1 MLGRRKNL
9 MFRREFVLQC
19 WCKSFRKKRCN
30 CCYFSGCVS
39 ECLWLLC
46 CTHLSLLMKFSV
58 LLLIKKKKK
67 KLITSLSSTI
77 IYSYKK
83 IKNRLKEGSRLSE
96 GYLSYNSTFVEYTD
110 YNFGGFLITNLVSR

>member
-1 MLGRRKNL
+1 MSLVAL
-9 MFRREFVLQC
+9 LYSSFFVNEVL
-19 WCKSFRKKRCN
+19 SF
-30 CCYFSGCVS
+30 
-39 ECLWLLC
+39 
-46 CTHLSLLMKFSV
+46 
-58 LLLIKKKKK
+58 IADQKKKK